1 MEACLFDTM
10 FHALENS
17 GEFKQAVLHLHQQRK
32 DGLVLNSSPHLV
44 HWVDALT
51 SPCCRILDSHLARQ
65 S

>member
-32 DGLVLNSSPHLV
+32 DGLVLNSSPHFWSTGLM
-44 HWVDALT
+44 H
-51 SPCCRILDSHLARQ
+51 
-65 S
+65 